1 MNKEQTVCWLDSSGE
16 ERCALWRSESGA
28 PPPKQVLVADDRMN
42 ADTAFR
48 LACEGTSLL
57 WRGDFH
63 NARQLLGAMARRV
76 DRKPP
81 KPGASPEQSFHLYRQ
96 AQSRRARILGMLLLP
111 VEAGHVIPLRRAPD
125 VRLAC
130 EQAYGQCHEPYVMS
144 LRELQGVLGAGE
156 WRKKGVRVP
165 ALGESITPHY
175 GVFSPVRGE
184 YVDLVA
190 EAPLPPQGTAFDI
203 GTGSGVLAAVLARR
217 GVRRVVATDLD
228 TRALVCARENINR
241 LGLSSTVDIQQADLF
256 PGGRASLIVC
266 NPPWL
271 PGRARTP
278 LEHAVY
284 DPGSRMLRGFLDG
297 LSAHLEP
304 GGEGWLIISDL
315 AERLGLRSR
324 TELTELF
331 DQAGLTVMGRLDAR
345 PLHPR
350 AHDPADPLH
359 SSRKAEV
366 TTLWRLAVS
375 PGAADGTHR

>member
-1 MNKEQTVCWLDSSGE
+1 MSDDQSIHWLDGSGRE
-16 ERCALWRSESGA
+16 HCARWRSESGG

-63 NARQLLGAMARRV
+63 NARQLLSAMARRA

-81 KPGASPEQSFHLYRQ
+81 RRGTSPQQSFHLYRQ

-130 EQAYGQCHEPYVMS
+130 EQAYGPCQEPYVVS

-156 WRKKGVRVP
+156 WRRKGVHVP
-165 ALGESITPHY
+165 ALGASVVPHY

-184 YVDLVA
+184 YVGLVA
-190 EAPLPPQGTAFDI
+190 EAPLPSRDTAFDI
-203 GTGSGVLAAVLARR
+203 GTGTGVLAAVLARR
-217 GVRRVVATDLD
+217 GVRQVVATDLD
-228 TRALVCARENINR
+228 PRALACARQNIDR
-241 LGLSSTVDIQQADLF
+241 LGVSATVEIRQADPF
-256 PGGRASLIVC
+256 PDGRASLIVC

-278 LEHAVY
+278 LERAVY
-284 DPGSRMLRGFLDG
+284 DPGSRMLHGFLDG

-315 AERLGLRSR
+315 AERLGLRAP
-324 TELTELF
+324 TELTDLF
-331 DQAGLTVMGRLDAR
+331 TRTGLTVAGRLDAR

-350 AHDPADPLH
+350 AHDTDDPLH
-359 SSRKAEV
+359 DARKAEV
-366 TTLWRLAVS
+366 TSLWRLTA
-375 PGAADGTHR
+375 G

>member
-1 MNKEQTVCWLDSSGE
+1 MSDDQSIRWLDGSGRE
-16 ERCALWRSESGA
+16 HCARWRSESGG

-63 NARQLLGAMARRV
+63 NARQLLSAMARRA

-81 KPGASPEQSFHLYRQ
+81 KRGASPQQSFHLYRQ

-130 EQAYGQCHEPYVMS
+130 EQAYGPCQEPYVVS

-156 WRKKGVRVP
+156 WRRKGVPVP
-165 ALGESITPHY
+165 ALGASVVPHY

-190 EAPLPPQGTAFDI
+190 EAPLPSPDTAFDI
-203 GTGSGVLAAVLARR
+203 GTGTGVLAAVLARR
-217 GVRRVVATDLD
+217 GVRQVVATDLD
-228 TRALVCARENINR
+228 PRALACAQQNIDR
-241 LGLSSTVDIQQADLF
+241 LGASATVEIRQADLF
-256 PGGRASLIVC
+256 PDGRASLIVC

-278 LEHAVY
+278 LERAVY
-284 DPGSRMLRGFLDG
+284 DPGSRMLHGFLAG

-315 AERLGLRSR
+315 AERLGLRAP
-324 TELTELF
+324 TELTDLF
-331 DQAGLTVMGRLDAR
+331 TRAGLTVAGRLDAR

-350 AHDPADPLH
+350 AQDPADPLH
-359 SSRKAEV
+359 EARKAEV
-366 TTLWRLAVS
+366 TSLWRLTA
-375 PGAADGTHR
+375 G